1 MRAPFRT
8 GLLAL
13 LCALMLG
20 IATIANAN
28 IPGRPIDRPEG
39 PPDPDPTMVGDPDD
53 GQGSVIIVLT
63 PWRAYS
69 VRLGWI
75 RFSRVQGGVPES
87 QGRFSSRHSASL
99 SKTRGGHAR

>member
-39 PPDPDPTMVGDPDD
+39 PPDPDPTMVGDPDEP
-53 GQGSVIIVLT
+53 GLRNTIPVIFLGRIYLVHL
-63 PWRAYS
+63 PSGVARQL
-69 VRLGWI
+69 RLQAPDA
-75 RFSRVQGGVPES
+75 RTSGGVRS
-87 QGRFSSRHSASL
+87 IRAWGR
-99 SKTRGGHAR
+99 HAR

>member
-39 PPDPDPTMVGDPDD
+39 PPDPDPTMVGDPDA
-53 GQGSVIIVLT
+53 GNGGLVAN
-63 PWRAYS
+63 WRQLLIAIELANPQLRALLPGT
-69 VRLGWI
+69 VRHF
-75 RFSRVQGGVPES
+75 RVSPRQSAPSRV
-87 QGRFSSRHSASL
+87 RR
-99 SKTRGGHAR
+99 